1 MTYCYAFLT
10 FLIDSK
16 LLDILSSFPSFPIAS
31 ADIHVSKMKIDSAV
45 IKALS
50 LDSAKTTVARHGGS
64 GFSTTAKIT
73 TTLQDGTEKHFFL
86 KTGKGK
92 DAEVMFA
99 GEHASL
105 NALHMVPSLCPASF
119 AHGPLEDAAG
129 GAFLVTDFLD
139 MSGSSSGNE
148 KGSGMSLAAKLAK
161 LHTTAAPVPEGY
173 SKPVFGFPVPSKWK
187 HHSAI
192 ELP

>member
-1 MTYCYAFLT
+1 MLAFFT
-10 FLIDSK
+10 FQNRALSYIVFPCG
-16 LLDILSSFPSFPIAS
+16 ILSFAINPLGI
-31 ADIHVSKMKIDSAV
+31 DTNEMKIDSAV

-50 LDSAKTTVARHGGS
+50 LDPAKTAVAKHGGS

-73 TTLQDGTEKHFFL
+73 TTLEDGTEKPFFL

-105 NALHMVPSLCPASF
+105 NAIHTISSLCPASF
-119 AHGPLEDAAG
+119 AHGPLEDTTG

-139 MSGSSSGNE
+139 MSGTSLESE

-161 LHTTAAPVPEGY
+161 LHTTAAPIPEGF
-173 SKPVFGFPVPSKWK
+173 SKPVFGFPVPSR
-187 HHSAI
+187 
-192 ELP
+192 

>member
-1 MTYCYAFLT
+1 
-10 FLIDSK
+10 
-16 LLDILSSFPSFPIAS
+16 
-31 ADIHVSKMKIDSAV
+31 MKIDSAV

-73 TTLQDGTEKHFFL
+73 TTLKDGSEKHFFM

-92 DAEVMFA
+92 EDEVMFA

-105 NALHMVPSLCPASF
+105 NAIHTVPSLCPASF
-119 AHGPLEDAAG
+119 AYGPLEDTVG

-139 MSGSSSGNE
+139 MSGSSSGVD

-161 LHTTAAPVPEGY
+161 LHATAAPIPKGFL
-173 SKPVFGFPVPSKWK
+173 KPVFGFPVPSKWQ
-187 HHSAI
+187 HDLAVGYS
-192 ELP
+192 

>member
-1 MTYCYAFLT
+1 MSFAYRTH
-10 FLIDSK
+10 
-16 LLDILSSFPSFPIAS
+16 LSIAS
-31 ADIHVSKMKIDSAV
+31 ASFHIIKMKIDSAV

-50 LDSAKTTVARHGGS
+50 LDPAKTTVAKHGGS

-73 TTLQDGTEKHFFL
+73 TTLKDGTAKHFFM

-105 NALHMVPSLCPASF
+105 NAIHTVPSLCPASF

-139 MSGSSSGNE
+139 MSGASLSGGE
-148 KGSGMSLAAKLAK
+148 KGSGMPLGAKLAK
-161 LHTTAAPVPEGY
+161 LHTTAAPIPEGFL
-173 SKPVFGFPVPSKWK
+173 KPVFGFPVPSKQK
-187 HHSAI
+187 PSI
-192 ELP
+192 VQSSNVLP

>member
-1 MTYCYAFLT
+1 MFANNLCPFVSFY
-10 FLIDSK
+10 FLI
-16 LLDILSSFPSFPIAS
+16 AS
-31 ADIHVSKMKIDSAV
+31 HSIFTGKMKVDSAV

-50 LDSAKTTVARHGGS
+50 LDPAKTTVAKHGGS

-73 TTLQDGTEKHFFL
+73 TTLKDGTGKHFFM

-92 DAEVMFA
+92 DAQAMFA

-105 NALHMVPSLCPASF
+105 NAIHTVPSLCPASF

-139 MSGSSSGNE
+139 MSGTSSGNE
-148 KGSGMSLAAKLAK
+148 KASGMSLAAKLAK
-161 LHTTAAPVPEGY
+161 LHTTAAPVPEGF
-173 SKPVFGFPVPSKWK
+173 SKPVFGFPVPSKLR
-187 HHSAI
+187 HLSAM
-192 ELP
+192 EMS

>member
-1 MTYCYAFLT
+1 M
-10 FLIDSK
+10 
-16 LLDILSSFPSFPIAS
+16 
-31 ADIHVSKMKIDSAV
+31 HKMKIDSAV

-50 LDSAKTTVARHGGS
+50 LEPAKTTVAKHGGS

-73 TTLQDGTEKHFFL
+73 TTLKDGTAKHFFM
-86 KTGKGK
+86 KTGKGT

-105 NALHMVPSLCPASF
+105 NAIHTVPSLCPASF

-139 MSGSSSGNE
+139 MSGTSGSD

-161 LHTTAAPVPEGY
+161 LHTIAAPIPEGFL
-173 SKPVFGFPVPSKWK
+173 KPVFGFPVPSKWK
-187 HHSAI
+187 PSI
-192 ELP
+192 IRPLISSPLT

>member
-1 MTYCYAFLT
+1 MDDN
-10 FLIDSK
+10 I
-16 LLDILSSFPSFPIAS
+16 
-31 ADIHVSKMKIDSAV
+31 SKMKIDSAV

-50 LDSAKTTVARHGGS
+50 LDSTKTTVARHGGS
-64 GFSTTAKIT
+64 GFSITAKIT
-73 TTLQDGTEKHFFL
+73 TTLEDGTEKNFFM

-105 NALHMVPSLCPASF
+105 NAIHTVPSLCPASF

-139 MSGSSSGNE
+139 MSRSSSRTE
-148 KGSGMSLAAKLAK
+148 TGSGMSLAAKLAK
-161 LHTTAAPVPEGY
+161 LHTTPAPVPEGY
-173 SKPVFGFPVPSKWK
+173 LKPVFGFPVPSKLK

-192 ELP
+192 ELS

>member
-1 MTYCYAFLT
+1 
-10 FLIDSK
+10 
-16 LLDILSSFPSFPIAS
+16 
-31 ADIHVSKMKIDSAV
+31 MKIDSAV

-50 LDSAKTTVARHGGS
+50 LDPAKTTVAKHGGS

-73 TTLQDGTEKHFFL
+73 TALKDGTEKHFFM

-105 NALHMVPSLCPASF
+105 NAIHTVPSLCPASF
-119 AHGPLEDAAG
+119 AHGPLEDATG

-139 MSGSSSGNE
+139 MSGTSSGTE

-161 LHTTAAPVPEGY
+161 LHITPAPIPEGFL
-173 SKPVFGFPVPSKWK
+173 KAVFGFPVPSKCK
-187 HHSAI
+187 HFSAI
-192 ELP
+192 QIS